1 MMHKPIATRLHYGE
15 EVPAYHFAPQRKRQS
30 QADKDPTSVIS
41 KYRAMQAEQARVA
54 KELDVMPELSLP
66 QGIVRVSL
74 GLMGIAAAL
83 LLGVGVG
90 LWN

>member
-1 MMHKPIATRLHYGE
+1 MTKPIATRLVYGE
-15 EVPAYHFAPQRKRQS
+15 RVPAYYCAPQRKRQS
-30 QADKDPTSVIS
+30 QADKDPTSVIG
-41 KYRAMQAEQARVA
+41 KYRAMQAEQSRVA
-54 KELDVMPELSLP
+54 KELDVAPELSLP

>member
-1 MMHKPIATRLHYGE
+1 MNKPIATRLVYGE
-15 EVPAYHFAPQRKRQS
+15 RVPAYYCAPQRKRQS
-30 QADKDPTSVIS
+30 QADKDPTSVIG
-41 KYRAMQAEQARVA
+41 KYRAMQAEQSRVA
-54 KELDVMPELSLP
+54 KELDVAPELSLP